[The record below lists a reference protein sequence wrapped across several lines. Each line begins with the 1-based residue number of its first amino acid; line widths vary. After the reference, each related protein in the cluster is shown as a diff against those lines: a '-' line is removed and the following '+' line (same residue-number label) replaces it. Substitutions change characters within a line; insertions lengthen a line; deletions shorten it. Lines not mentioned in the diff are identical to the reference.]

1 MGAMAQA
8 LGVRLGKPGVYVLNP
23 AGQVPQTA
31 QLQRSVQLAGRVVLV
46 MAVCSAVVLLA
57 AGGVVYG

>member
-1 MGAMAQA
+1 MAWISR
-8 LGVRLGKPGVYVLNP
+8 GIFSP